1 MQELRETFSKTSN
14 NQGLMYIL
22 KSILNQAG
30 AVWAVESIAMRK
42 RDAERLLRRRQAES
56 DGSRRY
62 GLFPAK

>member
-1 MQELRETFSKTSN
+1 
-14 NQGLMYIL
+14 MYVL

-42 RDAERLLRRRQAES
+42 RDAERLYRRRQAEN

-62 GLFPAK
+62 GLFRAS